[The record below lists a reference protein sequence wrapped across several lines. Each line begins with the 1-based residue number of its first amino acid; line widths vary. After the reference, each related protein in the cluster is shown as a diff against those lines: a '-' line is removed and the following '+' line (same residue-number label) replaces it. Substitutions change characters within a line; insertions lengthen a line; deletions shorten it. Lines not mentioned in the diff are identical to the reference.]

1 LLQNIFK
8 TLRKYINN
16 KNDLIV
22 FKHTVFSLPF
32 IFIAM
37 ILSAKS
43 FFGFELLILCMIAT
57 ISARNFAMAFN
68 RLVDIDIDKKNA
80 RTKDRP
86 SVDGRLSKNFI
97 LFFTFFNGI
106 IFCVNAYFIND
117 LSFKLS
123 FLFLFILAFYS
134 WTKRWTYFAH
144 LFLGVALGLAPIAGG
159 IAVSGEVSLWNIFL
173 AFGVLFWVAGFD
185 IIYSLQDMNF
195 DKKEKLFSIPAKF
208 GETKALHISLLFH
221 IFTILFWFLAS
232 FVYNATF
239 TLYIGVFLSACIL
252 GYEHYIVRKDTKNI
266 NKAFFV
272 VNGYLG
278 FLFLFFSILE
288 IYFPWS

>member
-1 LLQNIFK
+1 MFQYISKTFQNI
-8 TLRKYINN
+8 
-16 KNDLIV
+16 NDLIV

-43 FFGFELLILCMIAT
+43 FFGFSLLILCVIAT

-68 RLVDIDIDKKNA
+68 RLIDMDIDKKNL
-80 RTKDRP
+80 RTQDRP
-86 SVDGRLSKNFI
+86 SVDGRLSKKFI
-97 LFFTFFNGI
+97 LLFTILNGV

-123 FLFLFILAFYS
+123 ALFLFILAFYS
-134 WTKRWTYFAH
+134 YTKRWTYFAH

-159 IAVSGEVSLWNIFL
+159 IAVSGYVALWNIYL

-185 IIYSLQDMNF
+185 IIYSLQDMVF
-195 DKKEKLFSIPAKF
+195 DKKEKLFSIPAHF
-208 GETKALHISLLFH
+208 GEQKALNIALLFH

-239 TLYIGVFLSACIL
+239 TLYIGVFVSACIL
-252 GYEHYIVRKDTKNI
+252 GYEHYLVRKNTKNI